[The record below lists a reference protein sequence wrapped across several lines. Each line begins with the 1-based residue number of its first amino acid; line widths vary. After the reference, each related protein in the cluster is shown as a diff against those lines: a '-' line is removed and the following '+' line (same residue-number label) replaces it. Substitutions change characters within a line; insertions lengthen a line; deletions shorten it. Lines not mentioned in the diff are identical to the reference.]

1 VVGRVIDLVRGHRAA
16 GLELA
21 LLGRPITPAGDHDW
35 PGRHEVVLRT
45 RTDENGQFIGAVPA
59 RGFLEAF
66 AVLDDGSGRIP
77 IDLRPDGRFPDEVV
91 IFLNSLDPHLRFM
104 AG

>member
-1 VVGRVIDLVRGHRAA
+1 
-16 GLELA
+16 
-21 LLGRPITPAGDHDW
+21 
-35 PGRHEVVLRT
+35 
-45 RTDENGQFIGAVPA
+45 VPA